1 MSNGVKFPDIL
12 KHENENYAIV
22 DSNDVRGFYITEQR
36 WSDFQ
41 PISITEG
48 RRKINY
54 LVFAKGSLY
63 QYYGNTVAD
72 SDWGQKSNWLQFGIA
87 DEGRPISTIHVY
99 PNKEVIENQCLCED
113 EPFVAC
119 AETNRIY
126 KFITDGTEFDGESS
140 DVSIQ
145 TAQGEPTRYVDV
157 VILNLSNS
165 FLLRSANLSD
175 VADRETA
182 LKNITASES
191 ANIGDILRVDENHNV
206 VFKPMPS
213 ALNIKGRV
221 DTVEDLPT
229 DAEKGDVYLVGLE
242 GSEEFSEYVCIDDT
256 TIPCTWESLGPIAKE
271 EIWKHGGTGFET
283 SIRPTRQGYIDGED
297 SILLLVPESTA
308 FSSNT
313 IVAPD
318 AIESEKSSNISIISC
333 NNINIGNYNNYDA
346 LIASENIKLDGFS
359 YSAFIAN
366 KTQITSTAT
375 QGSGSSGLLN
385 YGDITYS
392 LISANYSTDDLQHMR
407 IKGKSLVIIGN
418 EMSNSSVTYI
428 GSDSESNSTLISSNV
443 FNDQIR
449 YDGSYTSFFNN
460 IFEGNSYISAFRS
473 ILASNILGASGMG
486 FYFNDSAIFASDIHS
501 VGMYGSRSFITTSNI
516 SDGSTEDLS
525 QSAIISSDISAFDL
539 SGEKVGL
546 LLTNASGFVMDGNN
560 SLILTSYI
568 TAGSYKQSYST
579 VESSQ
584 ITASGF
590 GARLYNSGTAE
601 YHKYFTISSI
611 SVISSLKI
619 CEDVDNE
626 LSSEFVSLS
635 SININAVDIGYK
647 REDDTYSFLKYA
659 SIDTSNIPYYNF
671 SGSYNKISSSYF
683 NGGRLD
689 GDYISILSSYI
700 TGETTNG
707 ENNAIISAYLSGG
720 YIRGDYNL
728 ISSSYVSGIGIDGNY
743 NTILSSSGGV
753 PNDKLGSYTAM
764 IASELS
770 TVPSEV
776 THSAA
781 IAMQYGRLAIEES
794 YTLYTNKIKSINAEL
809 LDNLTFTNG
818 LSTISSTV
826 NPLTIS
832 SIGAINMVADD
843 ITVNGSSILGKMA
856 FCGEVEIYEDLP
868 SDASVGDVYS
878 IQEAVDVY
886 NGLTPEEL
894 IGVYPPSTNF
904 VKTENGYESLGGYIS
919 YITKERLD
927 EICVLE

>member
-22 DSNDVRGFYITEQR
+22 DSNDVRGFYITESR

-54 LVFAKGSLY
+54 IVVAKGSLY

-72 SDWGQKSNWLQFGIA
+72 SDWGQKSNWFQFGIA
-87 DEGRPISTIHVY
+87 DDGLPISTIHVY
-99 PNKEVIENQCLCED
+99 PNKEVIEDQCLCED

-119 AETNRIY
+119 SGTNRIY
-126 KFITDGTEFDGESS
+126 KFITDGTEFDGEGS
-140 DVSIQ
+140 DISIQ
-145 TAQGEPTRYVDV
+145 TAQGGSTRYVDIV
-157 VILNLSNS
+157 MLNLSNS
-165 FLLRSANLSD
+165 FLLKSANLSD
-175 VADRETA
+175 VADRQTA

-191 ANIGDILRVDENHNV
+191 ANIGDILYVDENHNV
-206 VFKPMPS
+206 SFKKIPSVF
-213 ALNIKGRV
+213 NIKGRV
-221 DTVEDLPT
+221 DTVEDLPPY
-229 DAEKGDVYLVGLE
+229 AEKGDVYLVGLE

-256 TIPCTWESLGPIAKE
+256 PPCTWESLGPITKE

-283 SIRPTRQGYIDGED
+283 SIRPTRQGYIDGAD
-297 SILLLVPESTA
+297 SILLLIPESTA
-308 FSSNT
+308 LSSNT

-318 AIESEKSSNISIISC
+318 AIENERSSNISIISC

-418 EMSNSSVTYI
+418 EMSNSAVTYI
-428 GSDSESNSTLISSNV
+428 GSYSESKSTLISSNV

-473 ILASNILGASGMG
+473 ILAANRLGASGMG

-501 VGMYGSRSFITTSNI
+501 VGMYGSKSFITTSNI

-539 SGEKVGL
+539 RGEKVGL
-546 LLTNASGFVMDGNN
+546 LLTNASGFVMNGNN

-579 VESSQ
+579 FSSVN
-584 ITASGF
+584 ITNGGF
-590 GARLYNSGTAE
+590 GNNQNGSQAE
-601 YHKYFTISSI
+601 FHKYFTFSSVNFN
-611 SVISSLKI
+611 SAFTI
-619 CEDVDNE
+619 CEDTDNE
-626 LSSEFVSLS
+626 ESSEYVSISTTYAHSNLYIGKYIDDSYNFLKFS
-635 SININAVDIGYK
+635 SIDSSETIA
-647 REDDTYSFLKYA
+647 
-659 SIDTSNIPYYNF
+659 PYIAGEF
-671 SGSYNKISSSYF
+671 VKISSSF
-683 NGGRLD
+683 LD
-689 GDYISILSSYI
+689 GGVNIISNYTSVLSSRINSGSDINGVYNTVLSSNTTGGTQILGNYNLVSTSNCNPQI
-700 TGETTNG
+700 TG
-707 ENNAIISAYLSGG
+707 S
-720 YIRGDYNL
+720 
-728 ISSSYVSGIGIDGNY
+728 Y
-743 NTILSSSGGV
+743 NTILSSNGGN
-753 PNDKLGSYTAM
+753 PNDKLGNYTAI
-764 IASELS
+764 IASELT
-770 TVPSEV
+770 TVDANV

-781 IAMQYGRLAIEES
+781 IAMHHGRMTMNES
-794 YTLYTNKIKSINAEL
+794 YTLYTDKLKSINIEV
-809 LDNLTFTNG
+809 LDEIKFGNG
-818 LSTISSTV
+818 SSKITSTI

-832 SIGAINMVADD
+832 SIGYIDLISTDVK
-843 ITVNGSSILGKMA
+843 VNGISILKKMN
-856 FCGEVEIYEDLP
+856 FSGEVQTYEDLP
-868 SDASVGDVYS
+868 DNANVGDVYS

-886 NGLTPEEL
+886 DGFTPETI

-919 YITKERLD
+919 YITNERID
-927 EICVLE
+927 EICV